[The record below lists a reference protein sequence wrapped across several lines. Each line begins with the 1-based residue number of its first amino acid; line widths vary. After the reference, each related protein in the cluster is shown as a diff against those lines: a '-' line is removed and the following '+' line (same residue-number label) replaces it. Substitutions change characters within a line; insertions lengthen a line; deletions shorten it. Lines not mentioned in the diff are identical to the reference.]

1 MWRNLYSMNSGHKTM
16 IIKKTLEGNKMV
28 VLLDQGGELTVFVSP
43 NDGNGEWLFQI
54 RTDRK
59 RADVITRVEIDL
71 INRRFGKAGQNRV
84 IDRGLREVSRR

>member
-1 MWRNLYSMNSGHKTM
+1 MNSGHKTM

-28 VLLDQGGELTVFVSP
+28 VLLDQGCELTVFVSP

-71 INRRFGKAGQNRV
+71 INRRFGKTGQNRV

>member
-1 MWRNLYSMNSGHKTM
+1 MNSGHKTM
-16 IIKKTLEGNKMV
+16 IINKTLEGNKLV
-28 VLLDQGGELTVFVSP
+28 FLLDQGCELTIFVSP

-84 IDRGLREVSRR
+84 IYRGLSKVSRR